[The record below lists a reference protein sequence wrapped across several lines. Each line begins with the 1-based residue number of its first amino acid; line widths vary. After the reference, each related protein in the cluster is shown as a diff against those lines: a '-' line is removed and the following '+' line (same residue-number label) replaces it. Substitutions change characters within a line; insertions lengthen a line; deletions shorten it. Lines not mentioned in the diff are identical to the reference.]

1 MDDEHTARRPRGR
14 PRTEIDRDAVA
25 DAVAR
30 LFAEGGLSAVSIG
43 NAAEMLDV
51 SRATLYRTVPAR
63 HDLVGILFERKTAEL
78 TGRVIAALNSAGS
91 GRDKLVAL
99 TGIQVE
105 AAVEMRAYL
114 PVFND
119 GGGMPDDVLRRWRV
133 WSREYESIWAD
144 CVKLAMAEGVLQQD
158 DPVIVTRFILGMC
171 VWISRWYRTSEGFS
185 TDQLAAAAVALIIP
199 PSVR

>member
-1 MDDEHTARRPRGR
+1 MARRPRGR
-14 PRTEIDRDAVA
+14 PRTEIDRGAVA
-25 DAVAR
+25 AAVAR

-78 TGRVIAALNSAGS
+78 TGRVMTALDSAGS

-99 TGIQVE
+99 IGIQVA
-105 AAVEMRAYL
+105 AAVEMQAYL

-119 GGGMPDDVLRRWRV
+119 GGGMPADVLRRWRV
-133 WSREYESIWAD
+133 WAREYESIWAG
-144 CVKLAMAEGVLQQD
+144 CVELAMADGVLRQD
-158 DPVIVTRFILGMC
+158 DPAIVTRFILGMC
-171 VWISRWYRTSEGFS
+171 VWISRWYRKSEGFS
-185 TDQLAAAAVALIIP
+185 MDQLAAAAVALIVP
-199 PSVR
+199 PRAR